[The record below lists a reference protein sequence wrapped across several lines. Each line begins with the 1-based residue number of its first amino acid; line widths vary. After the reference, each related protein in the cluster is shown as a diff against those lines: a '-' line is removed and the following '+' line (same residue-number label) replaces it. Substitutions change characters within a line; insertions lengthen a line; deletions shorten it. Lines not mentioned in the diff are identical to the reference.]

1 MSGRRNYLLMSRKY
15 TDKDHALILGGV
27 FQAARLTFELAR
39 YGKANEHALDTSIS
53 SLFQTSPESVP
64 AVFGGGEGLTL
75 GLRHFITQLKSP
87 ADRNPELTQYSIR
100 LLQLGRKL
108 FQDPKKMIALGQEL
122 EDFESRCLAF
132 EFEKSTRYSQ
142 LAKIY
147 QDHISQLSSRIMV
160 KGESLHLENPDTAA
174 RIRCALLAGVRAAHL
189 WYQCGGKRWHL
200 LTRQNRLLNAANQL
214 LEESEEIL

>member
-1 MSGRRNYLLMSRKY
+1 MSKTY

-39 YGKANEHALDTSIS
+39 YGRTDDEALEASLD
-53 SLFQTSPESVP
+53 SLFQTHPESVA
-64 AVFGGGEGLTL
+64 AVFGGAGGVTL
-75 GLRHFITQLKSP
+75 GLRHFITQLESP

-108 FQDPKKMIALGQEL
+108 IADPQRQAALGRDL
-122 EDFESRCLAF
+122 EDFQSRAEAF
-132 EFEKSTRYSQ
+132 GFEPGTRYAQ
-142 LAKIY
+142 LADIY
-147 QDHISQLSSRIMV
+147 QNHISPMSPRIMV
-160 KGESLHLENPDTAA
+160 QGEPELLNTPDIAS

-200 LTRQNRLLNAANQL
+200 LVRQNRLLEAARQL
-214 LEESEEIL
+214 LEEET

>member
-1 MSGRRNYLLMSRKY
+1 MSRIY
-15 TDKDHALILGGV
+15 TDRDHALILAGV

-39 YGKANEHALDTSIS
+39 YGRTEEDALEASID
-53 SLFQTSPESVP
+53 SLFQTRPENVA
-64 AVFGGGEGLTL
+64 AVFGGVSGVRL
-75 GLRHFITQLKSP
+75 GLKHFITQLESP

-108 FQDPKKMIALGQEL
+108 ISQGKKLNALGQDL
-122 EDFESRCLAF
+122 EDFKSRADAF
-132 EFEKSTRYSQ
+132 GFENTMRYTQ

-147 QDHISQLSSRIMV
+147 QDHISTMSPRIMV
-160 KGESLHLENPDTAA
+160 QGEPEHLNTPDVAA

-200 LTRQNRLLNAANQL
+200 LTRQKRLLAAAHEL
-214 LEESEEIL
+214 LEEEP

>member
-1 MSGRRNYLLMSRKY
+1 MSGKY
-15 TDKDHALILGGV
+15 TDSDHALILGGV

-39 YGKANEHALDTSIS
+39 YGKANEQAFEASIA
-53 SLFQTSPESVP
+53 SLFQNSPDSVI
-64 AVFGGGEGLTL
+64 AVFGNVQNLQL
-75 GLRHFITQLKSP
+75 GLRHFITQLQSP

-108 FQDPKKMIALGQEL
+108 FQDPQKISALGNDL
-122 EDFESRCLAF
+122 EDFESRKNAF
-132 EFEKSTRYSQ
+132 EFEKSTQYSQ

-147 QDHISQLSSRIMV
+147 QDHISKLSPRIMV

-200 LTRQNRLLNAANQL
+200 LTRQNRLLNAAKQL
-214 LEESEEIL
+214 LEESKETT

>member
-1 MSGRRNYLLMSRKY
+1 MSKTY

-39 YGKANEHALDTSIS
+39 YGRTDEEALETSIY
-53 SLFQTSPESVP
+53 SLFQTHPESVA
-64 AVFGGGEGLTL
+64 AVFGGAGGVAL
-75 GLRHFITQLKSP
+75 GLQHFITQLESP

-108 FQDPKKMIALGQEL
+108 FADEQRLNALGRDL
-122 EDFESRCLAF
+122 EDFQSRADAF
-132 EFEKSTRYSQ
+132 GFENNLRYTQ

-147 QDHISQLSSRIMV
+147 QDHISTISPRIMV
-160 KGESLHLENPDTAA
+160 QGEPEHLNNPDVAA

-200 LTRQNRLLNAANQL
+200 LTRQKRLLSAAHEL
-214 LEESEEIL
+214 LQEET

>member
-1 MSGRRNYLLMSRKY
+1 MSRKY
-15 TDKDHALILGGV
+15 TDRDHALILGGV

-39 YGKANEHALDTSIS
+39 YGRTLEDALEASVA
-53 SLFQTSPESVP
+53 SLFQTTPESVQ
-64 AVFGGGEGLTL
+64 AVFGGSKQLTL
-75 GLRHFITQLKSP
+75 GLHHFITQLESP

-108 FQDPKKMIALGQEL
+108 SLDKQKMAALGTDL
-122 EDFESRCLAF
+122 EDFQSRIDAF
-132 EFEKSTRYSQ
+132 EFEKPTQYSQ

-147 QDHISQLSSRIMV
+147 QDHISGLSPRIMV
-160 KGESLHLENPDTAA
+160 QGDPLHLENPDIAA

-200 LTRQNRLLNAANQL
+200 LTRQRRLLSAAHEL
-214 LEESEEIL
+214 LEEET

>member
-1 MSGRRNYLLMSRKY
+1 MSRTY
-15 TDKDHALILGGV
+15 TDRDHALILGGV

-39 YGKANEHALDTSIS
+39 YGRTLDDALEASIAT
-53 SLFQTSPESVP
+53 LFQTKPESVQ
-64 AVFGGGEGLTL
+64 AVFGSPMQLTL
-75 GLRHFITQLKSP
+75 GLHHFVTQLESP

-108 FQDPKKMIALGQEL
+108 FQDKQEMAALGTDL
-122 EDFESRCLAF
+122 EDFQSRIDAF
-132 EFEKSTRYSQ
+132 EFEKHTQYSQ

-147 QDHISQLSSRIMV
+147 QDHVSTLSPRILV
-160 KGESLHLENPDTAA
+160 QGEPLHLDNPDIAA

-200 LTRQNRLLNAANQL
+200 LTRQRRLLSAAHEL
-214 LEESEEIL
+214 LEEET

>member
-1 MSGRRNYLLMSRKY
+1 MSRTY

-27 FQAARLTFELAR
+27 FQAARITFELAR
-39 YGKANEHALDTSIS
+39 YGRTDEEALEASIN
-53 SLFQTSPESVP
+53 SLFQTQPENVA
-64 AVFGGGEGLTL
+64 AVFGGAPGVSL
-75 GLRHFITQLKSP
+75 GLRHFITQLESP

-108 FQDPKKMIALGQEL
+108 YGDPKKLDALGQDL
-122 EDFESRCLAF
+122 EDFQSRMDAF
-132 EFEKSTRYSQ
+132 SFENSIRYTQ

-147 QDHISQLSSRIMV
+147 QDHISTMSPRIMV
-160 KGESLHLENPDTAA
+160 QGEPEHLNTPDVAA

-200 LTRQNRLLNAANQL
+200 LTRQKRLLAAAHEL
-214 LEESEEIL
+214 LEEET